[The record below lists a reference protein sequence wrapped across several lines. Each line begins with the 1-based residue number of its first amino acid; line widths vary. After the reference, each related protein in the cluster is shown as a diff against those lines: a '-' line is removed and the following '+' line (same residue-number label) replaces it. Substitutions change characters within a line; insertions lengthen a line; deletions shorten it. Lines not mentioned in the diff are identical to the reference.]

1 MKIETLSHTNN
12 TSNFQVV
19 GNKSVVV
26 AEFATVG
33 EANAVVESVNIC
45 DSEWGTLDVVVPRQ
59 TVTGTFTT
67 PDPISS
73 DDADSDPFGVL
84 SK

>member
-1 MKIETLSHTNN
+1 MILSHTNS

-26 AEFATVG
+26 SEFATVQ

-45 DSEWGTLDVVVPRQ
+45 ESEWGTLE
-59 TVTGTFTT
+59 TVAPGESVSGSFQI
-67 PDPISS
+67 PEPISS
-73 DDADSDPFGVL
+73 DDVDGDPFGVL
-84 SK
+84 GK